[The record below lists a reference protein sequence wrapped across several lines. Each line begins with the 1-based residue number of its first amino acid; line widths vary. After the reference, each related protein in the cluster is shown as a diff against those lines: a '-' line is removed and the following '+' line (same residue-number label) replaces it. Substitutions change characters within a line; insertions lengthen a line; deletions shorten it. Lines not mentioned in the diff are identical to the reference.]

1 MRNYC
6 DVNPVHSWNGVPFRG
21 KLVFF
26 YNVPS
31 KPTEKSVYSEDGA
44 DLGNVVYTDIDGRM
58 STQIFLEGDYLVE
71 WWLYTGDES
80 VIESD
85 DDEEHWEHVFTETYV
100 DDSGNSAASAF
111 VPSVSELLDLSG
123 MEDGDVAVLTG
134 YYKDGDSPI
143 RSYVWNANSNAAID
157 GGSVIGNYGQT
168 GRWIL
173 VSPTRFLDVR
183 IFGAMPFSLLSSAE
197 YYDSQLAN
205 AFSYCA
211 SRGLVLVFPKGT
223 NGEYIYG
230 FTSSLSADIDAIA
243 NDGVRFY
250 PKVSSTPSLTFRT
263 LSANR
268 GGQLALYDAESGTI
282 TINAERLETNWVQKT
297 ATAPHGTAK
306 EWVVTEAIDLSGVD
320 VILDNDLIDSPFRL
334 RLKNCNISG
343 NAVGV
348 IAKASSVISGC
359 LGVKASFI
367 EDADIAGLLGNGEN
381 GDSLGNSY
389 EADVVLTNSTLVT
402 SILELLFS
410 KIAPN
415 TLVYGYAPKWIKR
428 IKRHMYASD
437 SDFLKTGSWFMDG
450 EGMDTALSSAISVL
464 PRTGCTSTRLENI
477 KVGKDYAI
485 TFPSSVVS
493 FDIENCDIWFS
504 NWSNNANVPTEKF
517 TVRDSS
523 VKIES
528 RLFTALD
535 IVDSSVDF
543 VKDVIGSAGS
553 LVSPE
558 FLAVGSKLSGQSVSF
573 AHMTVESCDVSC
585 VLVLDATYCNPE
597 YVQFYASGTRYRNRL
612 HVVKGRI
619 CGNRISAMVRLKA
632 HFYNNGGPFSC
643 DSVIRGLVISGNRFT
658 EGAYVE
664 DATVLSVNHA
674 TQAEGWRLFW
684 LPDEQYDEGT
694 SSWVAESTHNGYSI
708 KFGVLYVKSDPDVI
722 GYKKGFCTESPNQFR
737 IADNSFI
744 GNSTFGV
751 VAGITTTNP
760 YGPETVY
767 RQTEWTGTLKE
778 LSSMDITPTDKDQYA
793 LLANESMLAKLE
805 KIVFKLKN
813 DTFLPWS
820 YNFESYDGGIR
831 KNTDVSG
838 TPTNNVSFSVSGYQL
853 VPSEGVHDEN
863 VYPPN
868 PKTVVEGVKICIK
881 SYEMNTNFFKD
892 V

>member
-31 KPTEKSVYSEDGA
+31 EQTEKSVYSEDGT

-58 STQIFLEGDYLVE
+58 STQVFLDGDYLVE

-100 DDSGNSAASAF
+100 DDIGRTAASAF
-111 VPSVSELLDLSG
+111 VSSVSELLDLSG
-123 MEDGDVAVLTG
+123 MKDGDVAVLTG

-183 IFGAMPFSLLSSAE
+183 IFGAMPFSLVSAAE

-205 AFSYCA
+205 AFSYCE
-211 SRGLVLVFPKGT
+211 SRGLILVFPKGT

-230 FTSSLSADIDAIA
+230 FTSPLSADIDAIA

-250 PKVSSTPSLTFRT
+250 PKVNSTPSLTFRT
-263 LSANR
+263 LSAKR
-268 GGQLALYDAESGTI
+268 GGQLALYDADSGTI

-306 EWVVTEAIDLSGVD
+306 EWIVTEAIDLSGVD
-320 VILDNDLIDSPFRL
+320 VVLDKELVNSPFRL
-334 RLKNCNISG
+334 RLNNCNLSG
-343 NAVGV
+343 DAVGV

-367 EDADIAGLLGNGEN
+367 EDADIAGLLGNGSN

-402 SILELLFS
+402 SILELLFER
-410 KIAPN
+410 IVPN
-415 TLVYGYAPKWIKR
+415 TLVFGYAPAYIKR

-437 SDFLKTGSWFMDG
+437 ADFLKTGSWFMDG
-450 EGMDTALSSAISVL
+450 EGMDTALSSAISVS
-464 PRTGCTSTRLENI
+464 PRTGCTSMKLENI

-485 TFPSSVVS
+485 FFPSSVVS
-493 FDIENCDIWFS
+493 LDIENCDIWFA
-504 NWSNNANVPTEKF
+504 NDMNVPTKKF

-523 VKIES
+523 VKIQS
-528 RLFTALD
+528 QIFTALD
-535 IVDSSVDF
+535 IVDSSVNF
-543 VKDVIGSAGS
+543 VNAVVGSASS
-553 LVSPE
+553 LGSPE
-558 FLAVGSKLSGQSVSF
+558 FMAVGSTLSGQSVSF
-573 AHMTVESCDVSC
+573 AHMNVECCDVSC
-585 VLVLDATYCNPE
+585 ELVLDAKYCTKE
-597 YVQFYASGTRYRNRL
+597 YVQFYASGTLYRNNL

-619 CGNRISAMVRLKA
+619 CGNRISSMVKLKA
-632 HFYNNGGPFSC
+632 HFDNNNGPFSC
-643 DSVIRGLVISGNRFT
+643 DSVIRGLVVSGNRFT
-658 EGAYVE
+658 DGAYVE

-674 TQAEGWRLFW
+674 TQGEGWRLFW

-708 KFGVLYVKSDPDVI
+708 KWGVLYVLSDPDVY
-722 GYKKGFCTESPNQFR
+722 GYKKGFCIESPNQFR
-737 IADNSFI
+737 IADNTFI
-744 GNSTFGV
+744 GNS
-751 VAGITTTNP
+751 P
-760 YGPETVY
+760 DSYGTETVY
-767 RQTEWTGTLKE
+767 RQTEWTGTLKG
-778 LSSMDITPTDKDQYA
+778 LSSMDITPTDKSQYD
-793 LLANESMLAKLE
+793 LLANESMLSKLE
-805 KIVFKLKN
+805 KLVFKLKN

-820 YNFESYDGGIR
+820 YNFERANGAIQ

-838 TPTNNVSFSVSGYQL
+838 TPTNNISFSSSGYQL
-853 VPSEGVHDEN
+853 VPSDGVHDEN

-868 PKTVVEGVKICIK
+868 PKTVIEGVKICIR

>member
-31 KPTEKSVYSEDGA
+31 EPTEKSVYSEDGT

-58 STQIFLEGDYLVE
+58 SAQIFLEGDYLVE

-100 DDSGNSAASAF
+100 DESGSSAASAF
-111 VPSVSELLDLSG
+111 VSSVSGLLDLSG

-134 YYKDGDSPI
+134 YYEDGDSPI
-143 RSYVWNANSNAAID
+143 RSYVWNANSTAAID
-157 GGSVIGNYGQT
+157 GGAVIGNYGQT

-183 IFGAMPFSLLSSAE
+183 IFGAMPFSLVSAAE

-250 PKVSSTPSLTFRT
+250 PKVNSTPALTFRT
-263 LSANR
+263 LSAKR
-268 GGQLALYDAESGTI
+268 GGQLALYDSDSGTI
-282 TINAERLETNWVQKT
+282 TINADRLETNWVQKT

-306 EWVVTEAIDLSGVD
+306 EWVVTEPIDLSGVK
-320 VILDNDLIDSPFRL
+320 VVLDKDLINTPCRL
-334 RLKNCNISG
+334 RLHNCDLSG
-343 NAVGV
+343 DAVGV
-348 IAKASSVISGC
+348 IAKASSVVSGC

-367 EDADIAGLLGNGEN
+367 EDADIAGLLGNGVN

-402 SILELLFS
+402 SILELLFAR
-410 KIAPN
+410 IVPN

-428 IKRHMYASD
+428 TKRHMYATD
-437 SDFLKTGSWFMDG
+437 ADFLKTGSWFMDG
-450 EGMDTALSSAISVL
+450 EGMDSALSSALSVL
-464 PRTGCTSTRLENI
+464 PRTGCTSTKLENI

-485 TFPSSVVS
+485 TFPSSVTSVA
-493 FDIENCDIWFS
+493 IENCDLWFAYDALFIT
-504 NWSNNANVPTEKF
+504 NTEKF

-523 VKIES
+523 VNI
-528 RLFTALD
+528 RPQPVTALD
-535 IVDSSVDF
+535 ITDSSVNF
-543 VKDVIGSAGS
+543 VSAVVGAGS
-553 LVSPE
+553 GSE
-558 FLAVGSKLSGQSVSF
+558 FMAVGSKLSGQSVSF
-573 AHMTVESCDVSC
+573 AHMTVECCDVSC
-585 VLVLDATYCNPE
+585 VLVLDANYCTKE
-597 YVQFYASGTRYRNRL
+597 YVQFYASGTLYRNNLR
-612 HVVKGRI
+612 VVRGRI
-619 CGNRISAMVRLKA
+619 CGNRISAMVQLKA
-632 HFYNNGGPFSC
+632 HFDNDQGPFSC
-643 DSVIRGLVISGNRFT
+643 DSVIRGLVVSGNRFT
-658 EGAYVE
+658 AGAHVE
-664 DATVLSVNHA
+664 DATVLSVDHA

-694 SSWVAESTHNGYSI
+694 SSWVAESTHNEYSI
-708 KFGVLYVKSDPDVI
+708 RYGVLYVASVPEVI
-722 GYKKGFCTESPNQFR
+722 GYRQGFCTESPNQFR

-744 GNSTFGV
+744 GTSTFNGS
-751 VAGITTTNP
+751 ITDPHRPNP
-760 YGPETVY
+760 YSPETVY
-767 RQTEWTGTLKE
+767 KQTEWSGTLKD
-778 LSSMDITPTDKDQYA
+778 LSSIDITPTDESQYA
-793 LLANESMLAKLE
+793 LLSKESMLSKLD

-820 YNFESYDGGIR
+820 YNFETTGDGIQ
-831 KNTDVSG
+831 KNTDAYG
-838 TPTNNVSFSVSGYQL
+838 TPTNNVSFSASGYQL
-853 VPSEGVHDEN
+853 VPSEGVHDEG
-863 VYPPN
+863 VVPPN
-868 PKTVVEGVKICIK
+868 PKTVVKGVKICVK

>member
-31 KPTEKSVYSEDGA
+31 EQTEKSVYSEDGT

-58 STQIFLEGDYLVE
+58 STQVFLEGDYLVE

-100 DDSGNSAASAF
+100 DGIGSSGASAF
-111 VPSVSELLDLSG
+111 VSSVSGLLDISG

-183 IFGAMPFSLLSSAE
+183 IFGAMPFSILSAAE

-205 AFSYCA
+205 AFSYCE
-211 SRGLVLVFPKGT
+211 SRGLILVFPKGT
-223 NGEYIYG
+223 KGEYIYG
-230 FTSSLSADIDAIA
+230 FTSPLSADIDAIA

-250 PKVSSTPSLTFRT
+250 PKVNSTPSLTFRT
-263 LSANR
+263 LSAKR
-268 GGQLALYDAESGTI
+268 GGQLALYDADSGTI
-282 TINAERLETNWVQKT
+282 TINADRLETNWVQKK
-297 ATAPHGTAK
+297 ATSPHGTAK
-306 EWVVTEAIDLSGVD
+306 EWVVTEAIDLSGVK
-320 VILDNDLIDSPFRL
+320 VVLDKELINSPFRL
-334 RLKNCNISG
+334 RLKNCDLSG
-343 NAVGV
+343 DAVGV
-348 IAKASSVISGC
+348 IAKSSSVISGC

-367 EDADIAGLLGNGEN
+367 ENADIAGLLRNGKN
-381 GDSLGNSY
+381 DDSLGNSY

-410 KIAPN
+410 KIVPN
-415 TLVYGYAPKWIKR
+415 TLVFGYAPAYIKR
-428 IKRHMYASD
+428 INRHMYASD
-437 SDFLKTGSWFMDG
+437 ADFLKTGSWIMDG
-450 EGMDTALSSAISVL
+450 EGMDTALSSAIRVV

-477 KVGKDYAI
+477 KVGKDYSI
-485 TFPSSVVS
+485 TFSSSVVS
-493 FDIENCDIWFS
+493 VDIENCDIWFA
-504 NWSNNANVPTEKF
+504 NYVNVPMEKF

-523 VKIES
+523 VKIQS
-528 RLFTALD
+528 LLFTAID
-535 IVDSSVDF
+535 ITDSSVNF
-543 VKDVIGSAGS
+543 VDAVFG
-553 LVSPE
+553 PE
-558 FLAVGSKLSGQSVSF
+558 FMAVGSKLSGKSVSF

-585 VLVLDATYCNPE
+585 ELVLDANYCTKE
-597 YVQFYASGTRYRNRL
+597 YVQFYASGILYRNNLR
-612 HVVKGRI
+612 VVKGRI
-619 CGNRISAMVRLKA
+619 CGNRISAMVRLKS
-632 HFYNNGGPFSC
+632 HFDNKGGLFSC
-643 DSVIRGLVISGNRFT
+643 DSVIRGLVVSGNRFT

-664 DATVLSVNHA
+664 DATVISGNKA
-674 TQAEGWRLFW
+674 TQGEGWRLFW
-684 LPDEQYDEGT
+684 LPEEHYDEGT
-694 SSWVAESTHNGYSI
+694 SSWVAEGPYRGYSI
-708 KFGVLYVKSDPDVI
+708 KWGVLYVNSTPDVI
-722 GYKKGFCTESPNQFR
+722 GYRRGFCRESPNQFR
-737 IADNSFI
+737 IADNTFI
-744 GNSTFGV
+744 GNSP
-751 VAGITTTNP
+751 NS

-778 LSSMDITPTDKDQYA
+778 LSSMDIAPKNDGQYPLLDQYA
-793 LLANESMLAKLE
+793 LLADESMLAKLE

-820 YNFESYDGGIR
+820 YNFERSNGAIQ
-831 KNTDVSG
+831 KNTNVSG

-853 VPSEGVHDEN
+853 VPSEGGDDEN
-863 VYPPN
+863 VIPPN
-868 PKTVVEGVKICIK
+868 PKTVVEGVKICIR

>member
-31 KPTEKSVYSEDGA
+31 EPTEKSVYSEDGT

-85 DDEEHWEHVFTETYV
+85 DDEGHWEHVFTETYL
-100 DDSGNSAASAF
+100 DDSGNTAASAF
-111 VPSVSELLDLSG
+111 VSSVSALLDLSG

-134 YYKDGDSPI
+134 YYEDGDSPI
-143 RSYVWNANSNAAID
+143 RSYVWNANSTAAID
-157 GGSVIGNYGQT
+157 GGAVIGNYGET

-183 IFGAMPFSLLSSAE
+183 IFGAMPFSLVSDAE

-223 NGEYIYG
+223 KGEYIYG

-250 PKVSSTPSLTFRT
+250 PKVNSTPALTFRT
-263 LSANR
+263 LSAKR
-268 GGQLALYDAESGTI
+268 GGQLALYDADSGTI
-282 TINAERLETNWVQKT
+282 TINADRLETNWVQKT

-306 EWVVTEAIDLSGVD
+306 EWVVTEPIDLSGVK
-320 VILDNDLIDSPFRL
+320 VVLDKDLINTPCRL
-334 RLKNCNISG
+334 RLHNCDLSG

-348 IAKASSVISGC
+348 IAKASSVVSGC

-367 EDADIAGLLGNGEN
+367 EDADIAGLLGNGVN

-410 KIAPN
+410 KIVPN

-428 IKRHMYASD
+428 TKRHMYASD
-437 SDFLKTGSWFMDG
+437 ADFLKTGSWVMDG
-450 EGMDTALSSAISVL
+450 EGMNTALASAVTVL
-464 PRTGCTSTRLENI
+464 MRTGCTSTKIENV

-485 TFPSSVVS
+485 TFPASVVS
-493 FDIENCDIWFS
+493 VAIENCDLWF
-504 NWSNNANVPTEKF
+504 ANSVYAATKFIARESSLKVQSQLF
-517 TVRDSS
+517 TV
-523 VKIES
+523 
-528 RLFTALD
+528 LD
-535 IVDSSVDF
+535 ITDSGVNF
-543 VKDVIGSAGS
+543 VNAVRGPDSLGS
-553 LVSPE
+553 E
-558 FLAVGSKLSGQSVSF
+558 FMAVGSKLSGQSVSF
-573 AHMTVESCDVSC
+573 AHMTVEGCDVSC
-585 VLVLDATYCNPE
+585 VLVLNANYCAKE
-597 YVQFYASGTRYRNRL
+597 YVQFYASGTLYRNNLR
-612 HVVKGRI
+612 VVRGRI
-619 CGNRISAMVRLKA
+619 CGNKISAMVQLKA
-632 HFYNNGGPFSC
+632 HFDNDQGPFSC
-643 DSVIRGLVISGNRFT
+643 DSVIRGLVVSGNRFT
-658 EGAYVE
+658 DGAHVE

-684 LPDEQYDEGT
+684 LPDEEYDPGT

-708 KFGVLYVKSDPDVI
+708 KNGVLYVASVPEVI
-722 GYKKGFCTESPNQFR
+722 GYKQGFCTESPNQFR

-744 GNSTFGV
+744 GTSTFDGS
-751 VAGITTTNP
+751 ITDPRRPNP
-760 YGPETVY
+760 YSPETVY
-767 RQTEWTGTLKE
+767 KQTEWTGTLKD
-778 LSSMDITPTDKDQYA
+778 LSSMDITPTSEDQYN
-793 LLANESMLAKLE
+793 LLAKESMLSKLE

-820 YNFESYDGGIR
+820 YNFETSGGGIQ
-831 KNTDVSG
+831 KDTDAYG
-838 TPTNNVSFSVSGYQL
+838 TPTNNVSFSSSGYQL
-853 VPSEGVHDEN
+853 VPSKGKHDEGVI
-863 VYPPN
+863 PPN
-868 PKTVVEGVKICIK
+868 PKTVVEGVKICVK

-892 V
+892 I

>member
-31 KPTEKSVYSEDGA
+31 EQTEKSVYSEDGT

-58 STQIFLEGDYLVE
+58 STQVFLEGDYLVE

-85 DDEEHWEHVFTETYV
+85 DDEEHWEHVFTETYL
-100 DDSGNSAASAF
+100 DDSGNTAASAF
-111 VPSVSELLDLSG
+111 VSSVSELLDLSG
-123 MEDGDVAVLTG
+123 MKDGDVAVLTG

-143 RSYVWNANSNAAID
+143 RSYVWNANSNSAID

-183 IFGAMPFSLLSSAE
+183 IFGAMPFSLVSAAE

-205 AFSYCA
+205 AFIYCA

-230 FTSSLSADIDAIA
+230 FTSPLSADIDAIV

-250 PKVSSTPSLTFRT
+250 PKVNSTPSLTFRT
-263 LSANR
+263 LSAKR
-268 GGQLALYDAESGTI
+268 GGQLALYDADSGTI

-306 EWVVTEAIDLSGVD
+306 EWVVTEAIDLSGVK
-320 VILDNDLIDSPFRL
+320 VVLDKELINSPFRL
-334 RLKNCNISG
+334 RLKNCDLSG
-343 NAVGV
+343 DAVGV

-367 EDADIAGLLGNGEN
+367 EDADIAGLLGNGSN
-381 GDSLGNSY
+381 GDSIGNSY

-402 SILELLFS
+402 SILELLFER
-410 KIAPN
+410 IAPN
-415 TLVYGYAPKWIKR
+415 TLVFGYAPAYIKR

-437 SDFLKTGSWFMDG
+437 ADFLKTGSWVMDG
-450 EGMDTALSSAISVL
+450 EGMDSALSSAISVL
-464 PRTGCTSTRLENI
+464 PRTGCNSMKLENI
-477 KVGKDYAI
+477 KVGKDYSI
-485 TFPSSVVS
+485 TFSSSVNSVA
-493 FDIENCDIWFS
+493 IENCDIWFA
-504 NWSNNANVPTEKF
+504 NDMNVPTKKF

-523 VKIES
+523 VKIQS
-528 RLFTALD
+528 QIFTALD
-535 IVDSSVDF
+535 IVDSSVNF
-543 VKDVIGSAGS
+543 VNAVVGSTS
-553 LVSPE
+553 LGSPE
-558 FLAVGSKLSGQSVSF
+558 FMAVGSKISGQRVSF
-573 AHMTVESCDVSC
+573 AHMTVECCDVSC
-585 VLVLDATYCNPE
+585 VLVLDANYCTKE
-597 YVQFYASGTRYRNRL
+597 YVESYASGTRYRNNLR
-612 HVVKGRI
+612 VVKGRI
-619 CGNRISAMVRLKA
+619 CGNRISSKVQLKA
-632 HFYNNGGPFSC
+632 HFDNNGGPFSC

-658 EGAYVE
+658 DGAYVE

-674 TQAEGWRLFW
+674 TQGEGWRLFW
-684 LPDEQYDEGT
+684 LPDEQYDENT

-708 KFGVLYVKSDPDVI
+708 KWGVLYAASEPDVY
-722 GYKKGFCTESPNQFR
+722 GYKKGFCLESPNQFR
-737 IADNSFI
+737 IADNTFI
-744 GNSTFGV
+744 GNS
-751 VAGITTTNP
+751 P
-760 YGPETVY
+760 DSYGPETVY

-805 KIVFKLKN
+805 KLVFKLKN

-820 YNFESYDGGIR
+820 YNFERSNGAIQ

-838 TPTNNVSFSVSGYQL
+838 TPTNNISFSVSGYQL
-853 VPSEGVHDEN
+853 VPSDGVHDEN

-868 PKTVVEGVKICIK
+868 PKTVIEGVKLCIK

>member
-31 KPTEKSVYSEDGA
+31 EQTEKSVYSEDGT

-58 STQIFLEGDYLVE
+58 STQVFLEGDYLVE

-100 DDSGNSAASAF
+100 DDSGSNAASAF
-111 VPSVSELLDLSG
+111 VSSVSELLEHSG

-183 IFGAMPFSLLSSAE
+183 IFGSMPFSLVSAAE
-197 YYDSQLAN
+197 YYDSQIAN
-205 AFSYCA
+205 AFSYCE
-211 SRGLVLVFPKGT
+211 SRGLILVFPKGT

-230 FTSSLSADIDAIA
+230 FTSPLSADIDAIA

-250 PKVSSTPSLTFRT
+250 PKVNSTPSLTFRT
-263 LSANR
+263 LSAKR
-268 GGQLALYDAESGTI
+268 GGQLALYDSDSGTI
-282 TINAERLETNWVQKT
+282 TINADRLETNWVQKT

-306 EWVVTEAIDLSGVD
+306 EWVVTEAIDLSGVE
-320 VILDNDLIDSPFRL
+320 VILDKELISSAYRL
-334 RLKNCNISG
+334 RLQNCTISG
-343 NAVGV
+343 DAVGV
-348 IAKASSVISGC
+348 IAKSTSVLSGC

-381 GDSLGNSY
+381 DDSIANSY

-402 SILELLFS
+402 SILELLFT
-410 KIAPN
+410 KIVPN
-415 TLVYGYAPKWIKR
+415 TLVFGYAPAYIKR
-428 IKRHMYASD
+428 TKRSMYASD
-437 SDFLKTGSWFMDG
+437 SDFLKTGSWVMDG
-450 EGMDTALSSAISVL
+450 EGMDSALSSAISVL
-464 PRTGCTSTRLENI
+464 PRTVCNSMKLDNI

-485 TFPSSVVS
+485 LFPSSVVS
-493 FDIENCDIWFS
+493 FDIENCDLWFE
-504 NWSNNANVPTEKF
+504 NDMNVPTKKF

-523 VKIES
+523 VKIQS
-528 RLFTALD
+528 QIFTVLD
-535 IVDSSVDF
+535 IVDSSVNF
-543 VKDVIGSAGS
+543 VNAVVGSVS
-553 LVSPE
+553 LGSPE
-558 FLAVGSKLSGQSVSF
+558 FMAVGSKLSGQSVSF
-573 AHMTVESCDVSC
+573 AHMNVECCDVSC
-585 VLVLDATYCNPE
+585 VLVLDANYCTKE
-597 YVQFYASGTRYRNRL
+597 YVQFYASGTLYRNNLR
-612 HVVKGRI
+612 VVKGHI
-619 CGNRISAMVRLKA
+619 CGNRISAKVQLKS
-632 HFYNNGGPFSC
+632 HFDNNHGPFSC

-658 EGAYVE
+658 DGAYVE
-664 DATVLSVNHA
+664 DATVLSVNNA

-694 SSWVAESTHNGYSI
+694 SSWVAESTHNGYTI
-708 KFGVLYVKSDPDVI
+708 KYGVLYSNSIPDVI

-744 GNSTFGV
+744 GTSTWDEY
-751 VAGITTTNP
+751 TPNP
-760 YGPETVY
+760 YGTETVY

-820 YNFESYDGGIR
+820 YNFESSGDGIQ
-831 KNTDVSG
+831 KDTDVSG
-838 TPTNNVSFSVSGYQL
+838 TPTNNISFSVSGYQL

-868 PKTVVEGVKICIK
+868 PKTVIEGVKICIR

>member
-31 KPTEKSVYSEDGA
+31 KQTEKSVYSEDGT

-58 STQIFLEGDYLVE
+58 STQVFLEGDYLVE

-100 DDSGNSAASAF
+100 DGIGSSGASAF
-111 VPSVSELLDLSG
+111 VSSVSGLLDISG

-157 GGSVIGNYGQT
+157 GGAVIGNYGET

-183 IFGAMPFSLLSSAE
+183 IFGAMPFSLVSAAE

-250 PKVSSTPSLTFRT
+250 PKVSSMPSLTFRT
-263 LSANR
+263 LSAKR
-268 GGQLALYDAESGTI
+268 GGQLALYDADSGTI
-282 TINAERLETNWVQKT
+282 TINAERLETNWVQKK
-297 ATAPHGTAK
+297 ATTPKGTAK
-306 EWVVTEAIDLSGVD
+306 EWVVTESIDLSGVN
-320 VILDNDLIDSPFRL
+320 VVLDKDLIDSPLRL
-334 RLKNCNISG
+334 RLKDCKLSG
-343 NAVGV
+343 DAVGV

-367 EDADIAGLLGNGEN
+367 EDADIAGLLRNGEN
-381 GDSLGNSY
+381 DDSLGNSY

-410 KIAPN
+410 KIVPN
-415 TLVYGYAPKWIKR
+415 TLVFGYAPAYIKR

-437 SDFLKTGSWFMDG
+437 ADFLKTGSWLMDG
-450 EGMDTALSSAISVL
+450 EGMDTALSSAISVV

-477 KVGKDYAI
+477 KVGKDYSI
-485 TFPSSVVS
+485 TFPSSFVS
-493 FDIENCDIWFS
+493 VDIENCDIWFA
-504 NWSNNANVPTEKF
+504 NYVNVPTEKF

-523 VKIES
+523 VKIQS
-528 RLFTALD
+528 QLFTAID
-535 IVDSSVDF
+535 ITDSSVNF
-543 VKDVIGSAGS
+543 VNAVIG
-553 LVSPE
+553 PE
-558 FLAVGSKLSGQSVSF
+558 FMAVGSKLSGQSVSF

-585 VLVLDATYCNPE
+585 ELVLDANYCTKE
-597 YVQFYASGTRYRNRL
+597 YVQFYASGILYRNNLR
-612 HVVKGRI
+612 VVKGRI
-619 CGNRISAMVRLKA
+619 CGNRISAMVRLKS
-632 HFYNNGGPFSC
+632 HFDNKVGPFSC
-643 DSVIRGLVISGNRFT
+643 DSVIRGLVVSGNRFT

-664 DATVLSVNHA
+664 DATVISGNYA
-674 TQAEGWRLFW
+674 TQGEGWRLFW
-684 LPDEQYDEGT
+684 LPEEHYDEGT
-694 SSWVAESTHNGYSI
+694 SSWVSEGPYNGYSI
-708 KFGVLYVKSDPDVI
+708 KWGVLHVNSTPDVI
-722 GYKKGFCTESPNQFR
+722 GYRRGLCLESPNQFR
-737 IADNSFI
+737 IADNTFI
-744 GNSTFGV
+744 GNSP
-751 VAGITTTNP
+751 NP

-767 RQTEWTGTLKE
+767 RQTEWTGTLKA
-778 LSSMDITPTDKDQYA
+778 LSSMDIDPKNDGQYPLLDPYA
-793 LLANESMLAKLE
+793 LLADESMLAKLE
-805 KIVFKLKN
+805 KLVFKLKN

-820 YNFESYDGGIR
+820 YNFERVNGAIQ
-831 KNTDVSG
+831 KNPEVSG
-838 TPTNNVSFSVSGYQL
+838 TPTNNISFSVSGYQL
-853 VPSEGVHDEN
+853 VPSGEGYDEN
-863 VYPPN
+863 MNPPN
-868 PKTVVEGVKICIK
+868 PKTVVEGVKICIR

>member
-21 KLVFF
+21 KIVFF

-31 KPTEKSVYSEDGA
+31 KPTEKSVYSEDGT

-58 STQIFLEGDYLVE
+58 STQIFLEGDYIVE

-100 DDSGNSAASAF
+100 DDSGNTAASAF
-111 VPSVSELLDLSG
+111 VSSVSELLDLSG
-123 MEDGDVAVLTG
+123 MKDGDVAVLTG

-157 GGSVIGNYGQT
+157 GGSVIGNYGET

-183 IFGAMPFSLLSSAE
+183 IFGAMPFSLVSAAE

-205 AFSYCA
+205 AFSYCE
-211 SRGLVLVFPKGT
+211 SRGLILVFPKGT

-230 FTSSLSADIDAIA
+230 FTSPISADIDAIA

-250 PKVSSTPSLTFRT
+250 PKVNSTPSLTFRT
-263 LSANR
+263 LSAKR
-268 GGQLALYDAESGTI
+268 GGQLALYDADSGTI
-282 TINAERLETNWVQKT
+282 TINADRLETNWVQKT

-306 EWVVTEAIDLSGVD
+306 EWVVTEAIDLSGVE
-320 VILDNDLIDSPFRL
+320 VILDKELINSDFRL
-334 RLKNCNISG
+334 RLQNCTLSG
-343 NAVGV
+343 DAVGV
-348 IAKASSVISGC
+348 IAKASSVLSGC

-381 GDSLGNSY
+381 NDSLANSY
-389 EADVVLTNSTLVT
+389 ESDVVLTNSTIVT
-402 SILELLFS
+402 SILELLFT
-410 KIAPN
+410 KIVPN
-415 TLVYGYAPKWIKR
+415 TLVFGYAPAYIKR

-437 SDFLKTGSWFMDG
+437 ADFLKTGSWFMDG

-464 PRTGCTSTRLENI
+464 PRTGCTSTRIENI

-485 TFPSSVVS
+485 FFPSSVVS
-493 FDIENCDIWFS
+493 VDIENCDLWF
-504 NWSNNANVPTEKF
+504 ANDMNVTTKKF

-523 VKIES
+523 VKIQS
-528 RLFTALD
+528 QIFTALY
-535 IVDSSVDF
+535 IVDSSVNF
-543 VKDVIGSAGS
+543 VNDVVGSVS
-553 LVSPE
+553 LGAPE
-558 FLAVGSKLSGQSVSF
+558 FMAVGSTLSGKSVSF
-573 AHMTVESCDVSC
+573 AHMNVECCDVSC
-585 VLVLDATYCNPE
+585 VLVLDANHCSKE
-597 YVQFYASGTRYRNRL
+597 YVQFYASGTLYRNNLR
-612 HVVKGRI
+612 VVKGRI
-619 CGNRISAMVRLKA
+619 CGNRISAMVKLKA
-632 HFYNNGGPFSC
+632 HFDNNNGPFSC

-658 EGAYVE
+658 DGAYVE
-664 DATVLSVNHA
+664 DATVLSVNNA
-674 TQAEGWRLFW
+674 THGEGWRLFW

-708 KFGVLYVKSDPDVI
+708 KWGVLYIASDPDVM
-722 GYKKGFCTESPNQFR
+722 GYKKGFCLESPNQFR
-737 IADNSFI
+737 IADNTFI
-744 GNSTFGV
+744 GNSP
-751 VAGITTTNP
+751 NP

-778 LSSMDITPTDKDQYA
+778 LSSMDITPTDKSQYDI
-793 LLANESMLAKLE
+793 LANESMLSNLE
-805 KIVFKLKN
+805 KLVFKLKN

-820 YNFESYDGGIR
+820 YNFERANGAIQ

-838 TPTNNVSFSVSGYQL
+838 TPTNNISFSVSGYQL

-868 PKTVVEGVKICIK
+868 PKTVVEGVKICIR

>member
-21 KLVFF
+21 KLIFF

-31 KPTEKSVYSEDGA
+31 EPTEKSVYSEDGT

-58 STQIFLEGDYLVE
+58 STQIFLDGDYLVE

-85 DDEEHWEHVFTETYV
+85 DDEGHWEHVFTETYV
-100 DDSGNSAASAF
+100 DDSGSSAASAF
-111 VPSVSELLDLSG
+111 VSSVSALLDLSG

-134 YYKDGDSPI
+134 YYEDGDSPI
-143 RSYVWNANSNAAID
+143 RSYVWNANSTAAID
-157 GGSVIGNYGQT
+157 GGAVIGNYGQT

-183 IFGAMPFSLLSSAE
+183 IFGAMPFSLVSAAE

-250 PKVSSTPSLTFRT
+250 PKVNSTPALTFRT
-263 LSANR
+263 LSAKR
-268 GGQLALYDAESGTI
+268 GGQLALYDSDSGTI
-282 TINAERLETNWVQKT
+282 TINADRLETNWVQKT

-306 EWVVTEAIDLSGVD
+306 EWVVTEPIDLSGVK
-320 VILDNDLIDSPFRL
+320 VVLDKELINTACRL
-334 RLKNCNISG
+334 RLHNCDLSG
-343 NAVGV
+343 DAVGV
-348 IAKASSVISGC
+348 IAKASSVVSGC

-367 EDADIAGLLGNGEN
+367 EDADIAGLLGNGSN
-381 GDSLGNSY
+381 DDSLGNSY

-410 KIAPN
+410 KIVPN

-428 IKRHMYASD
+428 TKRHMYASD
-437 SDFLKTGSWFMDG
+437 ADFLKTGSWFMDG
-450 EGMDTALSSAISVL
+450 EGMDSALSSAISVT
-464 PRTGCTSTRLENI
+464 PRTGCTSMKLENV

-485 TFPSSVVS
+485 TFPASVTSVA
-493 FDIENCDIWFS
+493 IENCDLWF
-504 NWSNNANVPTEKF
+504 ANSVYVATEFIARESSLKVQSQLF
-517 TVRDSS
+517 TV
-523 VKIES
+523 
-528 RLFTALD
+528 LD
-535 IVDSSVDF
+535 ITDSDVNF
-543 VKDVIGSAGS
+543 VNAVSGPDSLGS
-553 LVSPE
+553 E
-558 FLAVGSKLSGQSVSF
+558 FMAVGSKLSGQSVSF
-573 AHMTVESCDVSC
+573 AHMTVEYCDVSC
-585 VLVLDATYCNPE
+585 VLVLDANYCAKE
-597 YVQFYASGTRYRNRL
+597 YVQFYASGTLYRNNLR
-612 HVVKGRI
+612 VVRGRI
-619 CGNRISAMVRLKA
+619 CGNNISAMVQLKA
-632 HFYNNGGPFSC
+632 HFNNDQGPFSC

-658 EGAYVE
+658 AGAHVE

-674 TQAEGWRLFW
+674 TQAQGWRLFW
-684 LPDEQYDEGT
+684 LPDEEYDPGT
-694 SSWVAESTHNGYSI
+694 SSWVPESTHNGYSI
-708 KFGVLYVKSDPDVI
+708 KYGVLYVASVYDVI
-722 GYKKGFCTESPNQFR
+722 GYKQGFCLESPNQFR
-737 IADNSFI
+737 IADNTFI
-744 GNSTFGV
+744 GNSPD
-751 VAGITTTNP
+751 P

-767 RQTEWTGTLKE
+767 KQTEWSGTLKD
-778 LSSMDITPTDKDQYA
+778 LSSMDITPTDESQYA
-793 LLANESMLAKLE
+793 LLSKESMLAKLD

-820 YNFESYDGGIR
+820 YNFETADGAIQ
-831 KNTDVSG
+831 KDTDAYG
-838 TPTNNVSFSVSGYQL
+838 TPTNNVSFSASGYQL
-853 VPSEGVHDEN
+853 VPSKGVHDEG
-863 VYPPN
+863 VIPPN
-868 PKTVVEGVKICIK
+868 PKTVVEGVKICVK

-892 V
+892 I

>member
-21 KLVFF
+21 KIVFF

-31 KPTEKSVYSEDGA
+31 EQTEKSVYSEDGT

-58 STQIFLEGDYLVE
+58 STQVFLEGDYLVE

-85 DDEEHWEHVFTETYV
+85 DDEEHWEHVFTETYL
-100 DDSGNSAASAF
+100 DDSGNTAASAF
-111 VPSVSELLDLSG
+111 VSSVSELLDLSG
-123 MEDGDVAVLTG
+123 MKDGDVAVLTG

-183 IFGAMPFSLLSSAE
+183 IFGAMPFSLVSAAE

-205 AFSYCA
+205 AFSYCE
-211 SRGLVLVFPKGT
+211 SRGLILVFPKGT

-230 FTSSLSADIDAIA
+230 FTSPLSAYIDAIA

-250 PKVSSTPSLTFRT
+250 PKVNSTPSLTFRT
-263 LSANR
+263 LSAKR
-268 GGQLALYDAESGTI
+268 GGQLALYDADSGTI

-306 EWVVTEAIDLSGVD
+306 EWVVTEAIDLSGVK
-320 VILDNDLIDSPFRL
+320 VVLDKELIDSPFRL
-334 RLKNCNISG
+334 RLKNCDLSG
-343 NAVGV
+343 DAVGV

-381 GDSLGNSY
+381 GDSIGNSY

-410 KIAPN
+410 KIVPN
-415 TLVYGYAPKWIKR
+415 TLVYGYAPAYIKR

-437 SDFLKTGSWFMDG
+437 ADFLKTGSWFMDG
-450 EGMDTALSSAISVL
+450 EGMDTALSSAISVS
-464 PRTGCTSTRLENI
+464 PRTGCTSMKLENI
-477 KVGKDYAI
+477 KVGKDHAI
-485 TFPSSVVS
+485 FFPSSVVS
-493 FDIENCDIWFS
+493 VDIENCDLWF
-504 NWSNNANVPTEKF
+504 ANDVPFLTPTEKF

-523 VKIES
+523 VNIQS
-528 RLFTALD
+528 QPVTALD
-535 IVDSSVDF
+535 IVDSSVNF
-543 VKDVIGSAGS
+543 VNAVVGSASS
-553 LVSPE
+553 LGSPE
-558 FLAVGSKLSGQSVSF
+558 FMAVGSTLSGQSVSF
-573 AHMTVESCDVSC
+573 AHMNVECCDVSC
-585 VLVLDATYCNPE
+585 VLVLDANYCAKE
-597 YVQFYASGTRYRNRL
+597 YVEFYSSGTLYRNNLR
-612 HVVKGRI
+612 VVKGRI
-619 CGNRISAMVRLKA
+619 CGNRISAMVKLKA
-632 HFYNNGGPFSC
+632 HFDNNHGPFSC
-643 DSVIRGLVISGNRFT
+643 DSVIRGLVISGNLFT
-658 EGAYVE
+658 DGAYVE
-664 DATVLSVNHA
+664 DATVLSVNNA
-674 TQAEGWRLFW
+674 TQGEGWRLFW

-708 KFGVLYVKSDPDVI
+708 KWGVLYVASNPDVI

-737 IADNSFI
+737 IADNSFL
-744 GNSTFGV
+744 GTSTLGV
-751 VAGITTTNP
+751 VAGITTLNP
-760 YGPETVY
+760 YGQETVY
-767 RQTEWTGTLKE
+767 RQTEWTGTLKD
-778 LSSMDITPTDKDQYA
+778 LSSMDITPTDKSQYD
-793 LLANESMLAKLE
+793 LLANESMLSKLE
-805 KIVFKLKN
+805 KLVFKLKN

-820 YNFESYDGGIR
+820 YNFERSNGAIQ

-853 VPSEGVHDEN
+853 VPSEGLHDEN

-868 PKTVVEGVKICIK
+868 PKTVIEGVKICIR

>member
-31 KPTEKSVYSEDGA
+31 EQTEKSVYSEDGT

-58 STQIFLEGDYLVE
+58 STQVFLEGDYLVE

-80 VIESD
+80 VIEAD

-100 DDSGNSAASAF
+100 DDSGNTAASAF

-123 MEDGDVAVLTG
+123 MKDGDVAVLTG

-183 IFGAMPFSLLSSAE
+183 IFGAMPFSLVSAAE

-205 AFSYCA
+205 AFSYCE
-211 SRGLVLVFPKGT
+211 SRGLILVFPKGT

-230 FTSSLSADIDAIA
+230 FTSPLSADIDAIA

-250 PKVSSTPSLTFRT
+250 PKVNSTPSLTFRT
-263 LSANR
+263 LSAKR
-268 GGQLALYDAESGTI
+268 GGQLAIYDADSGTI

-297 ATAPHGTAK
+297 ATAPQGTAK

-320 VILDNDLIDSPFRL
+320 VILDKELVNSPLRL
-334 RLKNCNISG
+334 RLKNCNLSG
-343 NAVGV
+343 DAVGV

-367 EDADIAGLLGNGEN
+367 EDADIAGLIRNGEN
-381 GDSLGNSY
+381 DDSLGNSY

-402 SILELLFS
+402 SILELLFER
-410 KIAPN
+410 IVPN
-415 TLVYGYAPKWIKR
+415 TLVFGYAPAYIKR
-428 IKRHMYASD
+428 INRHMYASD
-437 SDFLKTGSWFMDG
+437 ADFLKTGSWVMDG
-450 EGMDTALSSAISVL
+450 EGIDSALSSAISVL
-464 PRTGCTSTRLENI
+464 PRTGCNSMKLENI

-485 TFPSSVVS
+485 FFPSSVVS
-493 FDIENCDIWFS
+493 VDIENCDLWFS
-504 NWSNNANVPTEKF
+504 NDMNVHTKKF

-523 VKIES
+523 VKIQS
-528 RLFTALD
+528 QIFTVLD
-535 IVDSSVDF
+535 IVDSSVNF
-543 VKDVIGSAGS
+543 VNAVIGSDS
-553 LVSPE
+553 LGSPE
-558 FLAVGSKLSGQSVSF
+558 FMAVGSTLSGQSVSF

-585 VLVLDATYCNPE
+585 ELVLDANRCTKE
-597 YVQFYASGTRYRNRL
+597 YVQFYASGTLYRNNLR
-612 HVVKGRI
+612 VVKGRI
-619 CGNRISAMVRLKA
+619 CGNRISAMVKLKA
-632 HFYNNGGPFSC
+632 HFDNNGGPFSC
-643 DSVIRGLVISGNRFT
+643 DSVIRGLVVSGNRFT

-674 TQAEGWRLFW
+674 TQGEGWRLFW

-708 KFGVLYVKSDPDVI
+708 KWGVLYVKSDPDVI
-722 GYKKGFCTESPNQFR
+722 GYKKGFCLESPNQFR
-737 IADNSFI
+737 IADNTFI
-744 GNSTFGV
+744 GNS
-751 VAGITTTNP
+751 P
-760 YGPETVY
+760 DSYGPETVY
-767 RQTEWTGTLKE
+767 RQTEWTGTLKD
-778 LSSMDITPTDKDQYA
+778 LSSMNITPTDKSQYD
-793 LLANESMLAKLE
+793 LIANESMLSKLE
-805 KIVFKLKN
+805 KLVFKLKN

-820 YNFESYDGGIR
+820 YNFERSNGAIQ

-838 TPTNNVSFSVSGYQL
+838 TPTNNISFSVSGYQL

-863 VYPPN
+863 VYQPN
-868 PKTVVEGVKICIK
+868 PKTVIEGVKICIK
-881 SYEMNTNFFKD
+881 SYEMNINFFKD

>member
-31 KPTEKSVYSEDGA
+31 EQTEKSVYSEDGT

-58 STQIFLEGDYLVE
+58 STQVFLEGDYLVE

-80 VIESD
+80 VIEAD

-100 DDSGNSAASAF
+100 DDSGSNAASAF
-111 VPSVSELLDLSG
+111 VSSVSELLDLSG
-123 MEDGDVAVLTG
+123 MKNGDVAVLTG

-143 RSYVWNANSNAAID
+143 RSYVWNANSTAAID
-157 GGSVIGNYGQT
+157 GGAVIGNYGET

-173 VSPTRFLDVR
+173 VSQTRFLDVR
-183 IFGAMPFSLLSSAE
+183 IFGAMPFSILSAAE

-205 AFSYCA
+205 AFSYCE
-211 SRGLVLVFPKGT
+211 SRGLALVFPKGT

-230 FTSSLSADIDAIA
+230 FTSPLSADIDAIA

-250 PKVSSTPSLTFRT
+250 PKVNSTPSLTFRT
-263 LSANR
+263 LSAKR
-268 GGQLALYDAESGTI
+268 GGQLALYDADSGTI
-282 TINAERLETNWVQKT
+282 TINADRLETNWVQKT

-306 EWVVTEAIDLSGVD
+306 EWVVTEAIDLSGVK
-320 VILDNDLIDSPFRL
+320 VVLDKDLIKSACRL
-334 RLKNCNISG
+334 RLRDCDLSG
-343 NAVGV
+343 DAVGV
-348 IAKASSVISGC
+348 IAKSSSVISGC
-359 LGVKASFI
+359 IGVKASFI
-367 EDADIAGLLGNGEN
+367 EDADIAGLLRNGEN
-381 GDSLGNSY
+381 DDSLGNSY

-410 KIAPN
+410 KIVPN
-415 TLVYGYAPKWIKR
+415 TLVYGYAPAYIKR

-437 SDFLKTGSWFMDG
+437 ADFLKTGSWFMDG

-477 KVGKDYAI
+477 KVGKDYSI
-485 TFPSSVVS
+485 TFSSSVTSV
-493 FDIENCDIWFS
+493 DIENCDLWFA
-504 NWSNNANVPTEKF
+504 NKVNVPTEKF

-523 VKIES
+523 VKIQS
-528 RLFTALD
+528 QLFTALD
-535 IVDSSVDF
+535 IVDSSVNF
-543 VKDVIGSAGS
+543 VNAVVGSVS
-553 LVSPE
+553 LGSPE
-558 FLAVGSKLSGQSVSF
+558 FMAVGSKLSGQSVSF
-573 AHMTVESCDVSC
+573 AHMNVECCDVSC
-585 VLVLDATYCNPE
+585 ELVLDANYCTKE
-597 YVQFYASGTRYRNRL
+597 YVQFYASGTRYRNNLR
-612 HVVKGRI
+612 VVNGRI
-619 CGNRISAMVRLKA
+619 CGNRISANVKLKA
-632 HFYNNGGPFSC
+632 HFDNNHGPFSC

-658 EGAYVE
+658 DGAYVE
-664 DATVLSVNHA
+664 DATVISVNHA

-684 LPDEQYDEGT
+684 LPDELYDEGT
-694 SSWVAESTHNGYSI
+694 SSWVAESTHNGYTI
-708 KFGVLYVKSDPDVI
+708 KYGVLYANSVQDVI
-722 GYKKGFCTESPNQFR
+722 GYDKGFCTESPNQFR

-744 GNSTFGV
+744 GTSTFGV

-760 YGPETVY
+760 YGQETVY

-820 YNFESYDGGIR
+820 YNFEPADGGGIQ

-838 TPTNNVSFSVSGYQL
+838 TPTNNISFSVSGYQL

-868 PKTVVEGVKICIK
+868 PKTVIEGVKICIR

>member
-31 KPTEKSVYSEDGA
+31 KPTEKSVYAEDGT

-100 DDSGNSAASAF
+100 DESGSSEASAF
-111 VPSVSELLDLSG
+111 VSTVSELLDISG

-143 RSYVWNANSNAAID
+143 RSYVWNANSTAAID
-157 GGSVIGNYGQT
+157 GGAVIGNYGQT

-230 FTSSLSADIDAIA
+230 FTSPLSADIDAIA

-263 LSANR
+263 LSAKR
-268 GGQLALYDAESGTI
+268 GGQLALYDADSGTI

-297 ATAPHGTAK
+297 ATAPNGTAK

-320 VILDNDLIDSPFRL
+320 IILDKDLIDSPFRL
-334 RLKNCNISG
+334 RLKNCNLSG
-343 NAVGV
+343 DAVGV

-359 LGVKASFI
+359 IGVKASFI
-367 EDADIAGLLGNGEN
+367 EDADIAGLLRNGEN
-381 GDSLGNSY
+381 DDSLGNSY

-410 KIAPN
+410 KIVPN
-415 TLVYGYAPKWIKR
+415 TLVYGYAPAYIKR

-437 SDFLKTGSWFMDG
+437 ADFLKTGSWFMDG

-477 KVGKDYAI
+477 KVGKDYSI

-504 NWSNNANVPTEKF
+504 NWSNNANFPTKKF

-558 FLAVGSKLSGQSVSF
+558 FMAVGSTLSGQSVSF

-585 VLVLDATYCNPE
+585 VLVLDATYCNKE
-597 YVQFYASGTRYRNRL
+597 YVEFYASGTRYRNNLR
-612 HVVKGRI
+612 VVKGRI
-619 CGNRISAMVRLKA
+619 CGNRISANVQLKA
-632 HFYNNGGPFSC
+632 HFDNNGGPFSC

-658 EGAYVE
+658 DGAYVE
-664 DATVLSVNHA
+664 DATVLSGNHA
-674 TQAEGWRLFW
+674 TQGEGWRLFW

-708 KFGVLYVKSDPDVI
+708 KWGVLYVKSDPDVI
-722 GYKKGFCTESPNQFR
+722 GYNKGFCLESPNQFR

-744 GNSTFGV
+744 GTSTFGL

-760 YGPETVY
+760 YGQETVY

-778 LSSMDITPTDKDQYA
+778 LSSMDIAPKDKDQYA
-793 LLANESMLAKLE
+793 LLADESMLAKLE

-820 YNFESYDGGIR
+820 YNFERVDGAIQ

-853 VPSEGVHDEN
+853 VPSEGVRDEN

-868 PKTVVEGVKICIK
+868 PKTVIEGVKICIR

>member
-31 KPTEKSVYSEDGA
+31 GQTEKSVYSEDGT

-58 STQIFLEGDYLVE
+58 STQVFLDGDYIVE

-85 DDEEHWEHVFTETYV
+85 YEEGHWEHVFTETYV
-100 DDSGNSAASAF
+100 DDIGNKTASAF
-111 VPSVSELLDLSG
+111 VSSVSELLDISG

-183 IFGAMPFSLLSSAE
+183 IFGVMPFSLVSAAE

-205 AFSYCA
+205 AFSYCEQ
-211 SRGLVLVFPKGT
+211 RGLILVFTKGT
-223 NGEYIYG
+223 KGEYIYG
-230 FTSSLSADIDAIA
+230 FTSPLSADIDAIA

-250 PKVSSTPSLTFRT
+250 PKVNSTPSITFRT
-263 LSANR
+263 LSAKR
-268 GGQLALYDAESGTI
+268 GGQLALYDADSGTI

-320 VILDNDLIDSPFRL
+320 VVLDKELVNSPFRL
-334 RLKNCNISG
+334 RLNNCNLSG
-343 NAVGV
+343 DAVGV

-367 EDADIAGLLGNGEN
+367 EDADIAGLLGNGSN

-402 SILELLFS
+402 SILELLFER
-410 KIAPN
+410 IVPN
-415 TLVYGYAPKWIKR
+415 TLVFGYAPAYIKR

-437 SDFLKTGSWFMDG
+437 ADFLKTGSWFMDG
-450 EGMDTALSSAISVL
+450 EGMNTALSSSISVL

-485 TFPSSVVS
+485 FFPSSVVS
-493 FDIENCDIWFS
+493 VDIENCDLWF
-504 NWSNNANVPTEKF
+504 ANDITKKF
-517 TVRDSS
+517 MVRDSS
-523 VKIES
+523 VKIQS
-528 RLFTALD
+528 QVFTALD
-535 IVDSSVDF
+535 IVDSSVNF
-543 VKDVIGSAGS
+543 VNPVIGSASS
-553 LVSPE
+553 LDSPE
-558 FLAVGSKLSGQSVSF
+558 FMAVGSTLSGQSVSF
-573 AHMTVESCDVSC
+573 AHMNVECCDVSC
-585 VLVLDATYCNPE
+585 VLVLDAQYCTKE
-597 YVQFYASGTRYRNRL
+597 YVQFYASGTLYRNNLR
-612 HVVKGRI
+612 VVKGRI
-619 CGNRISAMVRLKA
+619 CGNRISAMVKLKA
-632 HFYNNGGPFSC
+632 HFDNNSGPFSC

-658 EGAYVE
+658 DGAYVE
-664 DATVLSVNHA
+664 DSTVLSVNHA

-694 SSWVAESTHNGYSI
+694 SSWIAESTHNG
-708 KFGVLYVKSDPDVI
+708 
-722 GYKKGFCTESPNQFR
+722 
-737 IADNSFI
+737 
-744 GNSTFGV
+744 
-751 VAGITTTNP
+751 
-760 YGPETVY
+760 
-767 RQTEWTGTLKE
+767 
-778 LSSMDITPTDKDQYA
+778 
-793 LLANESMLAKLE
+793 
-805 KIVFKLKN
+805 
-813 DTFLPWS
+813 
-820 YNFESYDGGIR
+820 
-831 KNTDVSG
+831 
-838 TPTNNVSFSVSGYQL
+838 
-853 VPSEGVHDEN
+853 
-863 VYPPN
+863 
-868 PKTVVEGVKICIK
+868 
-881 SYEMNTNFFKD
+881 
-892 V
+892 

>member
-31 KPTEKSVYSEDGA
+31 EPTEKSVYSEDGA

-58 STQIFLEGDYLVE
+58 STQVLLEGDYLVE

-100 DDSGNSAASAF
+100 DDSGSNAASAF
-111 VPSVSELLDLSG
+111 VSSVSELLDISG
-123 MEDGDVAVLTG
+123 MKDGDIAVLTG

-173 VSPTRFLDVR
+173 VSPARFLDVR
-183 IFGAMPFSLLSSAE
+183 IFGAMPFSLVSAAE

-205 AFSYCA
+205 AFSYCE
-211 SRGLVLVFPKGT
+211 SRGLILVFPKGT

-230 FTSSLSADIDAIA
+230 FTSSISADIDAIA

-250 PKVSSTPSLTFRT
+250 PKVNSTPSLTFRT
-263 LSANR
+263 LSAKR
-268 GGQLALYDAESGTI
+268 GGQLALYDADSGTI
-282 TINAERLETNWVQKT
+282 TINADRLETNWVQKT

-306 EWVVTEAIDLSGVD
+306 EWVVTEAIDLSGVE
-320 VILDNDLIDSPFRL
+320 VILDKELINSAYRL
-334 RLKNCNISG
+334 RLQNCNLSG
-343 NAVGV
+343 DAVGV

-381 GDSLGNSY
+381 NDSLANSY

-402 SILELLFS
+402 SILELLFT
-410 KIAPN
+410 KIVPN
-415 TLVYGYAPKWIKR
+415 TLVFGYAPAYIKR

-437 SDFLKTGSWFMDG
+437 ADFLKTGSWVMDG
-450 EGMDTALSSAISVL
+450 EGMDSALSSAVNVL
-464 PRTGCTSTRLENI
+464 MRTGCTSTKLENI

-485 TFPSSVVS
+485 TFPASVVS
-493 FDIENCDIWFS
+493 VSIENCDILFA
-504 NWSNNANVPTEKF
+504 NDVNVPTEKF

-523 VKIES
+523 VNIQS
-528 RLFTALD
+528 QLFTALD
-535 IVDSSVDF
+535 IVYSSANF
-543 VKDVIGSAGS
+543 VNAVIGSTS
-553 LVSPE
+553 LGSPE
-558 FLAVGSKLSGQSVSF
+558 FMAVGSKLSGQRVSF

-585 VLVLDATYCNPE
+585 VLVLDANYCDKE
-597 YVQFYASGTRYRNRL
+597 YVQFYASGTLYRNNLR
-612 HVVKGRI
+612 VVRGRI
-619 CGNRISAMVRLKA
+619 CGNNISAMVQLKA
-632 HFYNNGGPFSC
+632 HFDNDHGPFSC
-643 DSVIRGLVISGNRFT
+643 DSVIRGLVVSGNRFT
-658 EGAYVE
+658 DGAHVE
-664 DATVLSVNHA
+664 DATVISVNHA

-708 KFGVLYVKSDPDVI
+708 KWGVLYVNSTPDVI
-722 GYKKGFCTESPNQFR
+722 GYKKGFCLESPNQFR
-737 IADNSFI
+737 IADNTFI
-744 GNSTFGV
+744 GNSP
-751 VAGITTTNP
+751 NP

-778 LSSMDITPTDKDQYA
+778 LSSMDITPTDKSQYE
-793 LLANESMLAKLE
+793 LLANESMLSKLE
-805 KIVFKLKN
+805 KLVFKLKN

-820 YNFESYDGGIR
+820 YNFERANGAIQ
-831 KNTDVSG
+831 KNTVVSG
-838 TPTNNVSFSVSGYQL
+838 TPTNNISFSSSGYQL

-868 PKTVVEGVKICIK
+868 PKTVIEGVKICIR

>member
-31 KPTEKSVYSEDGA
+31 KPTEKSVYSEDGT

-58 STQIFLEGDYLVE
+58 STQIFLDGDYLVE

-85 DDEEHWEHVFTETYV
+85 DDEGHWEHVFTETYV
-100 DDSGNSAASAF
+100 DESGNTAGSAF
-111 VPSVSELLDLSG
+111 VSSVSGLLDLSG
-123 MEDGDVAVLTG
+123 MKDGDVAVLTG
-134 YYKDGDSPI
+134 YYEDGDSPI
-143 RSYVWNANSNAAID
+143 RSYVWNANSTAAID
-157 GGSVIGNYGQT
+157 GGAVIGNYGQK

-183 IFGAMPFSLLSSAE
+183 IFGAMPFSLVSAAE

-230 FTSSLSADIDAIA
+230 FTSPLSADIDAIA

-250 PKVSSTPSLTFRT
+250 PKVNSTPSLTFRT
-263 LSANR
+263 LSAKR
-268 GGQLALYDAESGTI
+268 GGQLALYDADSGTI
-282 TINAERLETNWVQKT
+282 TINADRLETNWVQKT

-306 EWVVTEAIDLSGVD
+306 EWVVTEPIDLSGVK
-320 VILDNDLIDSPFRL
+320 VVLDKDLINTPCRL
-334 RLKNCNISG
+334 RLHNCDLSG

-348 IAKASSVISGC
+348 IAKASSVVSGC

-367 EDADIAGLLGNGEN
+367 EDADIAGLLGNGVN

-402 SILELLFS
+402 SILELLFAR
-410 KIAPN
+410 IVPN
-415 TLVYGYAPKWIKR
+415 TLVFGYAPKWIKR
-428 IKRHMYASD
+428 TKRHMYATD
-437 SDFLKTGSWFMDG
+437 ADFLKTGSWVMDG
-450 EGMDTALSSAISVL
+450 EGMNTALSAAVTVL
-464 PRTGCTSTRLENI
+464 MRTGCTSTKLENI

-485 TFPSSVVS
+485 TFQSSVTSVA
-493 FDIENCDIWFS
+493 IENCDLWF
-504 NWSNNANVPTEKF
+504 ANISILTDTEKF

-523 VKIES
+523 VKIKS
-528 RLFTALD
+528 KPVTALD

-543 VKDVIGSAGS
+543 ESAVVGSTSYG
-553 LVSPE
+553 SPE
-558 FLAVGSKLSGQSVSF
+558 FMAVGSKLSGQSVSF
-573 AHMTVESCDVSC
+573 AHMTVECCDVSC
-585 VLVLDATYCNPE
+585 VLVLDANYCTKE
-597 YVQFYASGTRYRNRL
+597 HVQFYASGTLYRNTLR
-612 HVVKGRI
+612 VVRGRI
-619 CGNRISAMVRLKA
+619 CGNNISAMVQLKA
-632 HFYNNGGPFSC
+632 HFDNNQGPFSC
-643 DSVIRGLVISGNRFT
+643 DSVIRGLEISGNRFSG
-658 EGAYVE
+658 GAHVE

-694 SSWVAESTHNGYSI
+694 SSWVAEGTHNGYSI
-708 KFGVLYVKSDPDVI
+708 KYGVLYVASVQEVI
-722 GYKKGFCTESPNQFR
+722 GYRQGFCTESPNQFR
-737 IADNSFI
+737 IADNTFI
-744 GNSTFGV
+744 GTSTFDGSV
-751 VAGITTTNP
+751 TDPYRPNP
-760 YGPETVY
+760 YSPETVY
-767 RQTEWTGTLKE
+767 RQTEWTGTLKD
-778 LSSMDITPTDKDQYA
+778 LSSMDITPTDKSQYD
-793 LLANESMLAKLE
+793 LLANEPMLSKLE

-820 YNFESYDGGIR
+820 YNFETTGDGIQ
-831 KNTDVSG
+831 KDTDAYG
-838 TPTNNVSFSVSGYQL
+838 TPTNNISFSASGYQL
-853 VPSEGVHDEN
+853 VPSKGVHDEG
-863 VYPPN
+863 VVPPN
-868 PKTVVEGVKICIK
+868 PKTVVEGVKICIR

>member
-21 KLVFF
+21 KIVFF

-31 KPTEKSVYSEDGA
+31 KPTEKSVYSEDGT

-58 STQIFLEGDYLVE
+58 STQIFLDGDYLVE

-100 DDSGNSAASAF
+100 DDSGNTAASAF
-111 VPSVSELLDLSG
+111 VSSVSELLDLSG
-123 MEDGDVAVLTG
+123 MKDGDVAVLTG

-143 RSYVWNANSNAAID
+143 RSYVWNANSTAAID
-157 GGSVIGNYGQT
+157 GGAVIGNYGET

-183 IFGAMPFSLLSSAE
+183 IFGAMPFSIVSAAE
-197 YYDSQLAN
+197 YYDSQLSN
-205 AFSYCA
+205 AFSYCE
-211 SRGLVLVFPKGT
+211 SRGLILVFPKGT

-250 PKVSSTPSLTFRT
+250 PKVNSTPSLTFRT
-263 LSANR
+263 LSAKR
-268 GGQLALYDAESGTI
+268 GGQLALYDADSGTI
-282 TINAERLETNWVQKT
+282 TINADRLETNWVQKT

-306 EWVVTEAIDLSGVD
+306 EWVVTEAIDLSGVK
-320 VILDNDLIDSPFRL
+320 VVLDKELINSAFRL
-334 RLKNCNISG
+334 RLQNCTLSG
-343 NAVGV
+343 DAVGV
-348 IAKASSVISGC
+348 IAKASSVLSGC

-367 EDADIAGLLGNGEN
+367 EDADIAGLLRNGEN
-381 GDSLGNSY
+381 DDSLGNSY
-389 EADVVLTNSTLVT
+389 ESDVVLTNSTLVT

-410 KIAPN
+410 KIVPN
-415 TLVYGYAPKWIKR
+415 TLVFGYAPAYIKR

-437 SDFLKTGSWFMDG
+437 ADFLKTGSWFMDG
-450 EGMDTALSSAISVL
+450 EGMDSALSSAISVL
-464 PRTGCTSTRLENI
+464 PRTGCTSMKLENI
-477 KVGKDYAI
+477 KVGKDYSI
-485 TFPSSVVS
+485 TFPSSVNSVV
-493 FDIENCDIWFS
+493 IENCDLWF
-504 NWSNNANVPTEKF
+504 ANGLPFLTPTEKF

-523 VKIES
+523 VNIQS
-528 RLFTALD
+528 QPVTALD
-535 IVDSSVDF
+535 IVDSSVNF
-543 VKDVIGSAGS
+543 VSDVVGSASS
-553 LVSPE
+553 LGSPE
-558 FLAVGSKLSGQSVSF
+558 FMAVGSKLSGQSVSF
-573 AHMTVESCDVSC
+573 AHMTVECCDVSC
-585 VLVLDATYCNPE
+585 VLVLDANYCNKE
-597 YVQFYASGTRYRNRL
+597 YVEFYASGTRYRNNLR
-612 HVVKGRI
+612 VVKGRI
-619 CGNRISAMVRLKA
+619 CGNRISAMVKLKA
-632 HFYNNGGPFSC
+632 HFDNNNGPFSC
-643 DSVIRGLVISGNRFT
+643 DSVIRGLVVSGNRFT
-658 EGAYVE
+658 DGAYVE

-694 SSWVAESTHNGYSI
+694 SSWVAEITHNGYSI
-708 KFGVLYVKSDPDVI
+708 KWGVLYVESVPDVI
-722 GYKKGFCTESPNQFR
+722 GYKKGFCLESPNQFR
-737 IADNSFI
+737 IADNTFI
-744 GNSTFGV
+744 GNSP
-751 VAGITTTNP
+751 NP

-793 LLANESMLAKLE
+793 LLANESMLSKLE
-805 KIVFKLKN
+805 KLVFKLKN

-820 YNFESYDGGIR
+820 YNFERANGAIQ

-868 PKTVVEGVKICIK
+868 PKTVIEGVKICIR

>member
-31 KPTEKSVYSEDGA
+31 EPTEKSVYSEDGT

-58 STQIFLEGDYLVE
+58 STQIFLDGDYLVE

-100 DDSGNSAASAF
+100 DESGNAAASAF
-111 VPSVSELLDLSG
+111 VSSVSALLDLSG

-134 YYKDGDSPI
+134 YYEDGDSPI
-143 RSYVWNANSNAAID
+143 RSYVWNANSTAAID
-157 GGSVIGNYGQT
+157 GGAVIGNYGET

-183 IFGAMPFSLLSSAE
+183 IFGAMPFSLVSAAE

-250 PKVSSTPSLTFRT
+250 PKVNSTPALTFRT
-263 LSANR
+263 LSAKR
-268 GGQLALYDAESGTI
+268 GGQLALYDADSGTI
-282 TINAERLETNWVQKT
+282 TINADRLETNWVQKT

-306 EWVVTEAIDLSGVD
+306 EWTVTEPIDLSGVK
-320 VILDNDLIDSPFRL
+320 VVLDKELINTACRL
-334 RLKNCNISG
+334 RLHNCYLSG
-343 NAVGV
+343 DAVGV
-348 IAKASSVISGC
+348 IAKASSVVSGC

-367 EDADIAGLLGNGEN
+367 EDADIAGLLGNGVN

-389 EADVVLTNSTLVT
+389 EADVVLTNSTRVT

-410 KIAPN
+410 KIVPN

-428 IKRHMYASD
+428 TKRHMYASD
-437 SDFLKTGSWFMDG
+437 ADFLKTGSWFMDG
-450 EGMDTALSSAISVL
+450 EGMDSALSSAISVT
-464 PRTGCTSTRLENI
+464 PRTGCTSMKLESI

-485 TFPSSVVS
+485 TFPASVTSVA
-493 FDIENCDIWFS
+493 IENCDLWF
-504 NWSNNANVPTEKF
+504 ANSVYVATEFIARESSLKVQSQLF
-517 TVRDSS
+517 TV
-523 VKIES
+523 
-528 RLFTALD
+528 LD
-535 IVDSSVDF
+535 ITDSDVNF
-543 VKDVIGSAGS
+543 VNAVSGPNSLGS
-553 LVSPE
+553 E
-558 FLAVGSKLSGQSVSF
+558 FMAVGSKLSGQSVSF
-573 AHMTVESCDVSC
+573 AHMTVECCDVSC
-585 VLVLDATYCNPE
+585 ALVLDANYCAKE
-597 YVQFYASGTRYRNRL
+597 YVQFYASGTLYRNNLR
-612 HVVKGRI
+612 VVRGRI
-619 CGNRISAMVRLKA
+619 CGNNISAMVQLKA
-632 HFYNNGGPFSC
+632 HFDNDQGPFSC

-658 EGAYVE
+658 AGAHVE
-664 DATVLSVNHA
+664 DATVLSVAHA

-708 KFGVLYVKSDPDVI
+708 KYGVLYVASVPEVI
-722 GYKKGFCTESPNQFR
+722 GYRQGFCTESPNQFR

-744 GNSTFGV
+744 GTSTFNGS
-751 VAGITTTNP
+751 ITDPYRPNP
-760 YGPETVY
+760 YSPETVY
-767 RQTEWTGTLKE
+767 KQTEWSGTLKD
-778 LSSMDITPTDKDQYA
+778 LSSMDITPTDESQYA
-793 LLANESMLAKLE
+793 LLAKESMLAKLE

-820 YNFESYDGGIR
+820 YNFETSGGDIQ
-831 KNTDVSG
+831 KDTDAYG
-838 TPTNNVSFSVSGYQL
+838 TPTNNVSFSASGYQL
-853 VPSEGVHDEN
+853 VPSKGVHDEG
-863 VYPPN
+863 VIPPN
-868 PKTVVEGVKICIK
+868 PKTVVEDVKICIK

>member
-31 KPTEKSVYSEDGA
+31 EQTEKSVYSEDGT

-58 STQIFLEGDYLVE
+58 STQVFLDGDYLVE

-85 DDEEHWEHVFTETYV
+85 DYEEHWEHVFTETYV
-100 DDSGNSAASAF
+100 DDSGNKTASAF
-111 VPSVSELLDLSG
+111 VSSVSELLDLSG

-157 GGSVIGNYGQT
+157 GGSVIGNYGET

-183 IFGAMPFSLLSSAE
+183 IFGAMPFSLVSAAE
-197 YYDSQLAN
+197 YYDSQLSN
-205 AFSYCA
+205 AFSYCEQ
-211 SRGLVLVFPKGT
+211 RGLILVFTKGT

-230 FTSSLSADIDAIA
+230 FTSPLSADIDAIA

-250 PKVSSTPSLTFRT
+250 PKVNSTPSLTFRT
-263 LSANR
+263 LSAKR
-268 GGQLALYDAESGTI
+268 GGQLALYDADSGTI

-306 EWVVTEAIDLSGVD
+306 EWIVTEAIDLSGVK
-320 VILDNDLIDSPFRL
+320 VVLDKELVNSPFRL
-334 RLKNCNISG
+334 RLNNCNLSG
-343 NAVGV
+343 DAVGV

-367 EDADIAGLLGNGEN
+367 EDADIAGLLGNGSN
-381 GDSLGNSY
+381 GDSLGNRY

-402 SILELLFS
+402 SILELLFER
-410 KIAPN
+410 IAPN
-415 TLVYGYAPKWIKR
+415 TLVFGYAPAYIKR

-437 SDFLKTGSWFMDG
+437 ADFLKTGSWFMDG
-450 EGMDTALSSAISVL
+450 EGMDSALSSAISVF

-485 TFPSSVVS
+485 FFPSSVVS
-493 FDIENCDIWFS
+493 VDIENCDLWFE
-504 NWSNNANVPTEKF
+504 NDMNVPTKKF

-523 VKIES
+523 VKIQS
-528 RLFTALD
+528 MLFTALD
-535 IVDSSVDF
+535 ITDSSVNF
-543 VKDVIGSAGS
+543 VNDVIGSDS
-553 LVSPE
+553 LGSPE
-558 FLAVGSKLSGQSVSF
+558 FMAVGSTLSGHSVSF
-573 AHMTVESCDVSC
+573 AHMNVECCDVSC
-585 VLVLDATYCNPE
+585 VLVLDAKYCTKE
-597 YVQFYASGTRYRNRL
+597 YVQFYASGTLYRNNLR
-612 HVVKGRI
+612 VVNGRI
-619 CGNRISAMVRLKA
+619 CGNRISSMVKLNA
-632 HFYNNGGPFSC
+632 HFDNNNGPFSC

-658 EGAYVE
+658 DGAYVE
-664 DATVLSVNHA
+664 DATVLSVNNA

-708 KFGVLYVKSDPDVI
+708 KWGVLYVLSDPDVY
-722 GYKKGFCTESPNQFR
+722 GYKKGFCIESPNQFR
-737 IADNSFI
+737 IADNTFI
-744 GNSTFGV
+744 GNSPDSYVT
-751 VAGITTTNP
+751 
-760 YGPETVY
+760 ETVY
-767 RQTEWTGTLKE
+767 RQTEWTGTLKD
-778 LSSMDITPTDKDQYA
+778 LSSMDITPTDKSQYD
-793 LLANESMLAKLE
+793 LLANELMLSKLE
-805 KIVFKLKN
+805 KLVFKLKN

-820 YNFESYDGGIR
+820 YNFERANGAIQ

-838 TPTNNVSFSVSGYQL
+838 TPTNNISFSVSGYQL

-868 PKTVVEGVKICIK
+868 PKTVIEGVKICIR

>member
-31 KPTEKSVYSEDGA
+31 EQTEKSVYSEDGT

-58 STQIFLEGDYLVE
+58 STQVFLDGDYLVE

-85 DDEEHWEHVFTETYV
+85 DDKEHWEHVFTETYV
-100 DDSGNSAASAF
+100 DDSGRTAASAF
-111 VPSVSELLDLSG
+111 VSSVSELLDLSG
-123 MEDGDVAVLTG
+123 MKDGDVAVLTG

-183 IFGAMPFSLLSSAE
+183 IFGAMPFSLVSAAE

-205 AFSYCA
+205 AFSYCE
-211 SRGLVLVFPKGT
+211 SRGLILVFPKGT

-230 FTSSLSADIDAIA
+230 FTSPLSADIDAIA

-250 PKVSSTPSLTFRT
+250 PKVNSTPSLTFRT
-263 LSANR
+263 LSAKR
-268 GGQLALYDAESGTI
+268 GGQLALYDADSGTI

-297 ATAPHGTAK
+297 ATSPHGTAK
-306 EWVVTEAIDLSGVD
+306 EWIVTEAIDLSGVD
-320 VILDNDLIDSPFRL
+320 VVLDKELVNSPFRL
-334 RLKNCNISG
+334 RLNNCNLSG
-343 NAVGV
+343 DAVGV

-367 EDADIAGLLGNGEN
+367 EDADIAGLLGNGSN
-381 GDSLGNSY
+381 SDSLGNSY

-402 SILELLFS
+402 SILELLFER
-410 KIAPN
+410 IVPN
-415 TLVYGYAPKWIKR
+415 TLVFGYAPAYIKR

-437 SDFLKTGSWFMDG
+437 ADFLKTGSWFMDG
-450 EGMDTALSSAISVL
+450 EGMDSALSSAISVL

-485 TFPSSVVS
+485 FFPSSVVS
-493 FDIENCDIWFS
+493 VDIENCDIWFA
-504 NWSNNANVPTEKF
+504 NDMNVPTKKF

-523 VKIES
+523 VKIQS
-528 RLFTALD
+528 QIFTALD
-535 IVDSSVDF
+535 IVDSSVNF
-543 VKDVIGSAGS
+543 VNAVVGSASS
-553 LVSPE
+553 LGSPE
-558 FLAVGSKLSGQSVSF
+558 FMAVGSTLSGQSVSF
-573 AHMTVESCDVSC
+573 AHMNVECCDVSC
-585 VLVLDATYCNPE
+585 VLILDAKYCTKE
-597 YVQFYASGTRYRNRL
+597 YVQLYASGTLYRNNLR
-612 HVVKGRI
+612 VVKGRI
-619 CGNRISAMVRLKA
+619 CGNRISAMVKLKA
-632 HFYNNGGPFSC
+632 HFDNNGGPFSC

-658 EGAYVE
+658 DGAYVE

-674 TQAEGWRLFW
+674 TQGEGWRLFW

-708 KFGVLYVKSDPDVI
+708 KWGVLYVLSDPDVY
-722 GYKKGFCTESPNQFR
+722 GYKKGFCIESPNQFR
-737 IADNSFI
+737 IADNTFI
-744 GNSTFGV
+744 GNS
-751 VAGITTTNP
+751 P
-760 YGPETVY
+760 DSYGTETVY
-767 RQTEWTGTLKE
+767 RQTEWTGTLKG
-778 LSSMDITPTDKDQYA
+778 LSSMDITPTDKSQYD
-793 LLANESMLAKLE
+793 LLANESMLSKLE
-805 KIVFKLKN
+805 KLVFKLKN

-820 YNFESYDGGIR
+820 YNFERANGAIQ

-838 TPTNNVSFSVSGYQL
+838 TPTNNISFSSSGYQL
-853 VPSEGVHDEN
+853 VPSDGVHDEN

-868 PKTVVEGVKICIK
+868 PKTVIEGVKICIR

>member
-31 KPTEKSVYSEDGA
+31 EQTEKSVYSEDGT

-58 STQIFLEGDYLVE
+58 STQVFLEGDYLVE

-85 DDEEHWEHVFTETYV
+85 YDEEHWEHVFTETYV
-100 DDSGNSAASAF
+100 DGIGSSGASAF
-111 VPSVSELLDLSG
+111 VSSVSGLLDISG

-143 RSYVWNANSNAAID
+143 RSYVWKANSNAAID
-157 GGSVIGNYGQT
+157 GGAVIGNYGET

-183 IFGAMPFSLLSSAE
+183 IFGAMPFSLLSAAE

-230 FTSSLSADIDAIA
+230 FTSPLSADIDAIV

-263 LSANR
+263 LSAKR
-268 GGQLALYDAESGTI
+268 GGQLALYDADSGTI
-282 TINAERLETNWVQKT
+282 TINADRLETKWVQKK
-297 ATAPHGTAK
+297 ATTPHGTAK
-306 EWVVTEAIDLSGVD
+306 EWVVTDAIDLSGVN
-320 VILDNDLIDSPFRL
+320 VVLDKDLIDSPLRL
-334 RLKNCNISG
+334 RLNDCKLSG
-343 NAVGV
+343 DAVGV
-348 IAKASSVISGC
+348 IAKESSVISGC

-367 EDADIAGLLGNGEN
+367 EDADIAGLLRNGVN
-381 GDSLGNSY
+381 DDSLGNSY
-389 EADVVLTNSTLVT
+389 EADVVLTNSTLVP

-410 KIAPN
+410 KIVPN
-415 TLVYGYAPKWIKR
+415 TLVFGYAPKWIKR

-437 SDFLKTGSWFMDG
+437 ADFLKTGSWFMDG
-450 EGMDTALSSAISVL
+450 EGMDTALSSAISVV

-477 KVGKDYAI
+477 KVGKDYSI

-493 FDIENCDIWFS
+493 VDIENCDIWFA
-504 NWSNNANVPTEKF
+504 NNVPTEKF
-517 TVRDSS
+517 TVRDSY
-523 VKIES
+523 VKIQS
-528 RLFTALD
+528 QLFTAID
-535 IVDSSVDF
+535 ITDSSVNF
-543 VKDVIGSAGS
+543 VNEVVGSVLLG
-553 LVSPE
+553 SPE
-558 FLAVGSKLSGQSVSF
+558 FMAVGSKLSGKSVSF

-585 VLVLDATYCNPE
+585 ELVLDANYCTKE
-597 YVQFYASGTRYRNRL
+597 YVEFYASGTLYRNSLR
-612 HVVKGRI
+612 VVKGRI
-619 CGNRISAMVRLKA
+619 CGNRISANVQLKA
-632 HFYNNGGPFSC
+632 HFDNREGPFSC
-643 DSVIRGLVISGNRFT
+643 DSVIRGLVISGNHFT

-664 DATVLSVNHA
+664 DATVISGNYA
-674 TQAEGWRLFW
+674 TQGEGWRLFW
-684 LPDEQYDEGT
+684 LPDEHYDEGT
-694 SSWVAESTHNGYSI
+694 SSWVAEGPYNGYSI
-708 KFGVLYVKSDPDVI
+708 KWGVLYVNSTPDVI
-722 GYKKGFCTESPNQFR
+722 GYKRGLCPESPNQFR

-744 GNSTFGV
+744 GTSTFGV
-751 VAGITTTNP
+751 AGITNTNP

-778 LSSMDITPTDKDQYA
+778 LSSMNITPTDKDQYA
-793 LLANESMLAKLE
+793 LLADESMLAKLE

-820 YNFESYDGGIR
+820 YNFKRADGGEIK
-831 KNTDVSG
+831 KNTDVCG

-868 PKTVVEGVKICIK
+868 PKTVIEGVKICIK

>member
-31 KPTEKSVYSEDGA
+31 EQTEKSVYSEDGT

-58 STQIFLEGDYLVE
+58 STQIFLDGDYLVE

-100 DDSGNSAASAF
+100 DDSGNNAASAF
-111 VPSVSELLDLSG
+111 VSSVSELLDLSG
-123 MEDGDVAVLTG
+123 MKDGDVAVLTG

-143 RSYVWNANSNAAID
+143 RSYVWNANSTAAID
-157 GGSVIGNYGQT
+157 GGAVIGNYGET

-183 IFGAMPFSLLSSAE
+183 IFGAMPFSLVSAAE

-205 AFSYCA
+205 AFSYCE
-211 SRGLVLVFPKGT
+211 SRGLILVFPKGT

-250 PKVSSTPSLTFRT
+250 PKVNSTPSLTFRT
-263 LSANR
+263 LSAKR
-268 GGQLALYDAESGTI
+268 GGQLALYDADSGTI

-306 EWVVTEAIDLSGVD
+306 EWVVTEAIDLSGVE
-320 VILDNDLIDSPFRL
+320 VVLDKELINSAFRL
-334 RLKNCNISG
+334 RLQNCTLSG
-343 NAVGV
+343 DAVGV
-348 IAKASSVISGC
+348 IAKASSVLSGC

-367 EDADIAGLLGNGEN
+367 EDADIAGLLRNGSN
-381 GDSLGNSY
+381 DDSIANSY
-389 EADVVLTNSTLVT
+389 EADVVLTNSTLVP
-402 SILELLFS
+402 SILELLFT
-410 KIAPN
+410 KIVPN
-415 TLVYGYAPKWIKR
+415 TLVFGYAPAYIKR
-428 IKRHMYASD
+428 TKRHLYASD
-437 SDFLKTGSWFMDG
+437 ADFLKTGSWVMDG
-450 EGMDTALSSAISVL
+450 EGMDSALSSAIRVF
-464 PRTGCTSTRLENI
+464 PRTGCTSMKLENI

-485 TFPSSVVS
+485 FFPSLNSVA
-493 FDIENCDIWFS
+493 IENCDLWF
-504 NWSNNANVPTEKF
+504 ANEVPFLTPTEKF

-523 VKIES
+523 VNIQS
-528 RLFTALD
+528 QPVTALD
-535 IVDSSVDF
+535 IVDSSVNF
-543 VKDVIGSAGS
+543 VSAVVGSSSSIG
-553 LVSPE
+553 SPE
-558 FLAVGSKLSGQSVSF
+558 FMAVGSKLSGQSVSF
-573 AHMTVESCDVSC
+573 AHMTVECCDVSC
-585 VLVLDATYCNPE
+585 VLVLDAKYCAKE
-597 YVQFYASGTRYRNRL
+597 YVQFYASGTLYRNNLR
-612 HVVKGRI
+612 VVRGRI
-619 CGNRISAMVRLKA
+619 CGNKISAMVQLKA
-632 HFYNNGGPFSC
+632 HFDNDHGPFSC

-658 EGAYVE
+658 DGAYVE

-674 TQAEGWRLFW
+674 TQGEGWRLFW

-694 SSWVAESTHNGYSI
+694 SSWVAESTHKGYTI
-708 KFGVLYVKSDPDVI
+708 KYGVLYANSIPDVV
-722 GYKKGFCTESPNQFR
+722 GYKKGFCIESPNQFR

-744 GNSTFGV
+744 GNSTLGV
-751 VAGITTTNP
+751 VAGITTLNP
-760 YGPETVY
+760 YGQETVY
-767 RQTEWTGTLKE
+767 RQTEWTGTLKD
-778 LSSMDITPTDKDQYA
+778 LSSMDITPTDKSQYD
-793 LLANESMLAKLE
+793 LLANESMLSKLE
-805 KIVFKLKN
+805 KLVFKLKN

-820 YNFESYDGGIR
+820 YNFERSNGAIQ

-853 VPSEGVHDEN
+853 VPSDGVHDEN

-868 PKTVVEGVKICIK
+868 PKTVIEGVKICIR

>member
-31 KPTEKSVYSEDGA
+31 EQTEKSVYSEDGT

-58 STQIFLEGDYLVE
+58 STQVFLEGDYLVE

-100 DDSGNSAASAF
+100 DGIGSSGASAF
-111 VPSVSELLDLSG
+111 VSSVSGLLDISG

-183 IFGAMPFSLLSSAE
+183 IFGAMPFSILSAAE

-205 AFSYCA
+205 AFSYCE
-211 SRGLVLVFPKGT
+211 SRGLILVFPKGT
-223 NGEYIYG
+223 KGEYIYG
-230 FTSSLSADIDAIA
+230 FTSPLSADIDAIA

-250 PKVSSTPSLTFRT
+250 PKVNSTPSLTFRT
-263 LSANR
+263 LSAKR
-268 GGQLALYDAESGTI
+268 GGQLALYDADSGTI
-282 TINAERLETNWVQKT
+282 TINADRLETNWVQKK
-297 ATAPHGTAK
+297 ATSPHGTAK
-306 EWVVTEAIDLSGVD
+306 EWVVTEAIDLSGVK
-320 VILDNDLIDSPFRL
+320 VVLDKELINSPFRL
-334 RLKNCNISG
+334 RLKNCDLSG
-343 NAVGV
+343 DAVGV
-348 IAKASSVISGC
+348 IAKSSSVISGC

-367 EDADIAGLLGNGEN
+367 ENADIAGLLRNGKN
-381 GDSLGNSY
+381 DDSLGNSY

-410 KIAPN
+410 KIVPN
-415 TLVYGYAPKWIKR
+415 TLVFGYAPAYIKR
-428 IKRHMYASD
+428 INRHMYASD
-437 SDFLKTGSWFMDG
+437 ADFLKTGSWLMDG
-450 EGMDTALSSAISVL
+450 EGMDTALSSAISVV

-477 KVGKDYAI
+477 KVGKDYSI
-485 TFPSSVVS
+485 TFPSSFVS
-493 FDIENCDIWFS
+493 VDIENCDIWFA
-504 NWSNNANVPTEKF
+504 NNVNVPTEKF

-523 VKIES
+523 VKIQS
-528 RLFTALD
+528 QLFTAID
-535 IVDSSVDF
+535 ITDSSVNF
-543 VKDVIGSAGS
+543 VNAVIG
-553 LVSPE
+553 PE
-558 FLAVGSKLSGQSVSF
+558 FMAVGSKLSGKSVSF

-585 VLVLDATYCNPE
+585 ELVLDANYCTKE
-597 YVQFYASGTRYRNRL
+597 YVQFYASGILYRNNLR
-612 HVVKGRI
+612 VVKGRI
-619 CGNRISAMVRLKA
+619 CGNRISAMVRLKS
-632 HFYNNGGPFSC
+632 HFDNKGGLFSC
-643 DSVIRGLVISGNRFT
+643 DSVIRGLVVSGNRFT

-664 DATVLSVNHA
+664 DATVISGNKA
-674 TQAEGWRLFW
+674 TQGEGWRLFW
-684 LPDEQYDEGT
+684 LPEEHYDEGT
-694 SSWVAESTHNGYSI
+694 SSWVAEGPYNGYSI
-708 KFGVLYVKSDPDVI
+708 KWGVLYVNSTPDVI
-722 GYKKGFCTESPNQFR
+722 GYRRGFCRESPNQFR
-737 IADNSFI
+737 IADNTFI
-744 GNSTFGV
+744 GNSP
-751 VAGITTTNP
+751 NS

-778 LSSMDITPTDKDQYA
+778 LSSMDIAPKNDGQYPLLDQYA
-793 LLANESMLAKLE
+793 LLADESMLAKLE

-820 YNFESYDGGIR
+820 YNFERSNGAIQ
-831 KNTDVSG
+831 KNTNVSG

-853 VPSEGVHDEN
+853 VPSEGGYDEN
-863 VYPPN
+863 VIPPN
-868 PKTVVEGVKICIK
+868 PKTVVEGVKICIR

>member
-31 KPTEKSVYSEDGA
+31 EQTEKSVYSEDGT

-58 STQIFLEGDYLVE
+58 STQVFLEGDYLVE

-85 DDEEHWEHVFTETYV
+85 DNEEHWEHVFTETYL
-100 DDSGNSAASAF
+100 DDIGSTAASAF
-111 VPSVSELLDLSG
+111 VSSVSELLDLSG
-123 MEDGDVAVLTG
+123 MKDGDVAVLTG

-143 RSYVWNANSNAAID
+143 RSYVWNANSNSAID

-183 IFGAMPFSLLSSAE
+183 IFGAMPFSLVSAAE

-205 AFSYCA
+205 AFSYCE
-211 SRGLVLVFPKGT
+211 SRGLILVFPKGT

-230 FTSSLSADIDAIA
+230 FTSPLSADIDAIA

-250 PKVSSTPSLTFRT
+250 PKVNSTPSLTFRT
-263 LSANR
+263 LSAKR
-268 GGQLALYDAESGTI
+268 GGQLALYDADSGTI

-297 ATAPHGTAK
+297 STAPHGTAK

-320 VILDNDLIDSPFRL
+320 VVLDKELINSPFRL
-334 RLKNCNISG
+334 RLKNCNLSG
-343 NAVGV
+343 DAVGV

-381 GDSLGNSY
+381 GDSIGNSY

-402 SILELLFS
+402 SILELLFER
-410 KIAPN
+410 IVPN
-415 TLVYGYAPKWIKR
+415 TLVFGYAPAYIKR

-437 SDFLKTGSWFMDG
+437 ADFLKTGSWFMDG
-450 EGMDTALSSAISVL
+450 EGMDTALSSAISVF

-485 TFPSSVVS
+485 FFHSSVVS
-493 FDIENCDIWFS
+493 VDIENCDLWFA
-504 NWSNNANVPTEKF
+504 NNMNVPTKKF
-517 TVRDSS
+517 MVRDSS
-523 VKIES
+523 VKIQS
-528 RLFTALD
+528 SLFTALD
-535 IVDSSVDF
+535 ITDSSVNF
-543 VKDVIGSAGS
+543 VNDVIGSDS
-553 LVSPE
+553 LGSPE
-558 FLAVGSKLSGQSVSF
+558 FMAVGSTLSGKSVSF
-573 AHMTVESCDVSC
+573 AHMNVECCDVSC
-585 VLVLDATYCNPE
+585 VLVLDANHCAKE
-597 YVQFYASGTRYRNRL
+597 YVQFYASGTLYRNNLR
-612 HVVKGRI
+612 VVKGRI
-619 CGNRISAMVRLKA
+619 CGNRISSMVKLKA
-632 HFYNNGGPFSC
+632 HFDNNGGPFSC

-658 EGAYVE
+658 DGAYVE
-664 DATVLSVNHA
+664 DATVLSANNVIS
-674 TQAEGWRLFW
+674 QGEGWRLFW
-684 LPDEQYDEGT
+684 LPDEQYDENT
-694 SSWVAESTHNGYSI
+694 SSWIAESTHNGYSI
-708 KFGVLYVKSDPDVI
+708 KWGVLYVLSDPDVY
-722 GYKKGFCTESPNQFR
+722 GYKKGFCIESPNQFR
-737 IADNSFI
+737 IADNTFI
-744 GNSTFGV
+744 GNSTDS
-751 VAGITTTNP
+751 

-767 RQTEWTGTLKE
+767 RQTEWTGTLKG
-778 LSSMDITPTDKDQYA
+778 LSSMDITPTDKSQYD
-793 LLANESMLAKLE
+793 LLANELMLSKLE
-805 KIVFKLKN
+805 KLVFKLKN

-820 YNFESYDGGIR
+820 YNFERANGAIQ

-838 TPTNNVSFSVSGYQL
+838 TPTNNISFSVSGYQL

-868 PKTVVEGVKICIK
+868 PKTVVEGVKICIR

>member
-31 KPTEKSVYSEDGA
+31 GQTEKSVYSEDGT

-58 STQIFLEGDYLVE
+58 STQVFLDGDYIVE

-85 DDEEHWEHVFTETYV
+85 YEEEHWEHVFTETYV
-100 DDSGNSAASAF
+100 DDIGNKTASAF
-111 VPSVSELLDLSG
+111 VSSVSELLYISG

-183 IFGAMPFSLLSSAE
+183 IFGVMPFSLVSAAE

-205 AFSYCA
+205 AFSYCEQ
-211 SRGLVLVFPKGT
+211 RGLILVFTKGT

-230 FTSSLSADIDAIA
+230 FTSPLSADIDAIA

-250 PKVSSTPSLTFRT
+250 PKVNSTPSITFRT
-263 LSANR
+263 LSAKR
-268 GGQLALYDAESGTI
+268 GGQLALYDADSGTI

-320 VILDNDLIDSPFRL
+320 VVLDKELVNSPFRL
-334 RLKNCNISG
+334 RLNNCNLSG
-343 NAVGV
+343 DAVGV

-367 EDADIAGLLGNGEN
+367 EDADIAGLLGNGSN

-402 SILELLFS
+402 SILELLFER
-410 KIAPN
+410 IVPN
-415 TLVYGYAPKWIKR
+415 TLVFGYAPAYIKR

-437 SDFLKTGSWFMDG
+437 ADFLKTGSWFMDG
-450 EGMDTALSSAISVL
+450 EGMNTALSSSISVL

-485 TFPSSVVS
+485 FFPSSVVS
-493 FDIENCDIWFS
+493 VDIENCDLWF
-504 NWSNNANVPTEKF
+504 ANDITKKF
-517 TVRDSS
+517 MVRDSS
-523 VKIES
+523 VKIQS
-528 RLFTALD
+528 QVFTALD
-535 IVDSSVDF
+535 IVDSSVNF
-543 VKDVIGSAGS
+543 VNPVIGSASS
-553 LVSPE
+553 LDSPE
-558 FLAVGSKLSGQSVSF
+558 FMAVGSTLSGQSVSF
-573 AHMTVESCDVSC
+573 AHMNVECCDVSC
-585 VLVLDATYCNPE
+585 VLVLDAQYCTKE
-597 YVQFYASGTRYRNRL
+597 YVQFYASGTLYRNNLR
-612 HVVKGRI
+612 VVKGRI
-619 CGNRISAMVRLKA
+619 CGNRISAMVKLKA
-632 HFYNNGGPFSC
+632 HFDNNSGPFSC

-658 EGAYVE
+658 DGAYVE
-664 DATVLSVNHA
+664 DSTVLSVNHA

-694 SSWVAESTHNGYSI
+694 SSWIAESTHNGYSI
-708 KFGVLYVKSDPDVI
+708 KYGVLHIETAPEYDVI
-722 GYKKGFCTESPNQFR
+722 GYKKGFCIESPNQFR
-737 IADNSFI
+737 IADNTFI
-744 GNSTFGV
+744 GNS
-751 VAGITTTNP
+751 P
-760 YGPETVY
+760 DSYGTETVY

-778 LSSMDITPTDKDQYA
+778 LSSMDINPTDKSQYE
-793 LLANESMLAKLE
+793 LLANELMLSKLE
-805 KIVFKLKN
+805 KLVFKLKN

-820 YNFESYDGGIR
+820 YNFERANGAIQ

-838 TPTNNVSFSVSGYQL
+838 TPTNNISFSVSGYQL
-853 VPSEGVHDEN
+853 VPSDGVHDAN
-863 VYPPN
+863 VVPPN
-868 PKTVVEGVKICIK
+868 PKTVIEGVKICIR